1 MKINEKIK
9 IARDL
14 HTAWAEALRTD
25 PAVSHGIEELCALA
39 RESGRASA
47 RTGISEVCRRCD
59 EDEGGSC
66 CGAGIEDRYTPEL
79 ILMNLLL
86 GVEIPDARHSE
97 KSCHFLGA
105 RGCILAARDI
115 ICINYLCA
123 RVRDE
128 IGEQSLLLLQEAT
141 GREMEALFVLHDTI
155 RKKIRR

>member
-9 IARDL
+9 IARGL
-14 HTAWAEALRTD
+14 HTVWAEALRAD
-25 PAVSHGIEELCALA
+25 PAISRDMEGLCALA
-39 RESGRASA
+39 EESGRVCA
-47 RTGISEVCRRCD
+47 RAGISEVCRRCD

-79 ILMNLLL
+79 LLMNLLL
-86 GVEIPDARHSE
+86 GVEIPGVRHSG

-128 IGEQSLLLLQEAT
+128 IPEGSLVLLQEVT
-141 GREMEALFVLHDTI
+141 GREMEALFILHDAI